1 MDFEFTRGDTFQFKF
16 EIKDKEG
23 KELLLDKGAKIYF
36 TVKKNRNSK
45 KVLIQKTLEHGIEY
59 RDGFY
64 YVRINASDT
73 SPLAYGTYIY
83 DIEFKQDDIVK
94 TLVLGEISLTDEITF
109 KGDEN

>member
-23 KELLLDKGAKIYF
+23 EKLPLGVGTKIYF

-45 KVLIQKTLEHGIEY
+45 KVLIQKTLGNGIEY

-94 TLVLGEISLTDEITF
+94 TLTLGEISLTDETTF